1 MFVSI
6 EGCISAGKSTLSKLL
21 SDCLEYKLVLE
32 DYKSNRFLE
41 NFYTENNKEISFAT
55 EMEFLL
61 LHYQQLINID
71 YSKNIISDF
80 SFFSNIV
87 FGRLN
92 LEEGAI
98 RIFLQAYNYL
108 NKTLP
113 KPNLVVLLQG
123 NTDLL
128 YQRIKERRQIFDENI
143 SYEYLSRVNDF
154 YNFEY
159 EKMLRQYGVDY
170 IVLNIDKYDFVAN
183 KELLQELCS
192 NIIKRINK

>member
-80 SFFSNIV
+80 SFFSN
-87 FGRLN
+87 LS
-92 LEEGAI
+92 LECCI
-98 RIFLQAYNYL
+98 RRFFRNFI
-108 NKTLP
+108 
-113 KPNLVVLLQG
+113 
-123 NTDLL
+123 
-128 YQRIKERRQIFDENI
+128 IRQILI
-143 SYEYLSRVNDF
+143 SEEDCRY
-154 YNFEY
+154 
-159 EKMLRQYGVDY
+159 MLH
-170 IVLNIDKYDFVAN
+170 LC
-183 KELLQELCS
+183 LMSLQMWHFRMISVPCYQQCEAG
-192 NIIKRINK
+192 K

>member
-32 DYKSNRFLE
+32 DYKSNGFLE

-71 YSKNIISDF
+71 YNKNIISDF

-92 LEEGAI
+92 LEEGAK
-98 RIFLQAYNYL
+98 RIFLQAHNNL

>member
-92 LEEGAI
+92 LEEGAK
-98 RIFLQAYNYL
+98 RIFLQAHNYL

-183 KELLQELCS
+183 KELCS

>member
-92 LEEGAI
+92 LEEGAK
-98 RIFLQAYNYL
+98 RFFLQAHNYL

>member
-92 LEEGAI
+92 LEEGAK
-98 RIFLQAYNYL
+98 RIFLQA
-108 NKTLP
+108 
-113 KPNLVVLLQG
+113 
-123 NTDLL
+123 
-128 YQRIKERRQIFDENI
+128 
-143 SYEYLSRVNDF
+143 
-154 YNFEY
+154 
-159 EKMLRQYGVDY
+159 
-170 IVLNIDKYDFVAN
+170 
-183 KELLQELCS
+183 
-192 NIIKRINK
+192 IIAKL

>member
-92 LEEGAI
+92 LEEGAK
-98 RIFLQAYNYL
+98 RIFLQAHNYL

>member
-32 DYKSNRFLE
+32 DYKSNGFLE

-71 YSKNIISDF
+71 YNKNIISDF

-92 LEEGAI
+92 LEEGAK
-98 RIFLQAYNYL
+98 RIFLQAHNYL

-113 KPNLVVLLQG
+113 NPNLVVLLQG

>member
-92 LEEGAI
+92 LEEQAI
-98 RIFLQAYNYL
+98 
-108 NKTLP
+108 
-113 KPNLVVLLQG
+113 
-123 NTDLL
+123 
-128 YQRIKERRQIFDENI
+128 
-143 SYEYLSRVNDF
+143 EYLSKKDIFNDGS
-154 YNFEY
+154 
-159 EKMLRQYGVDY
+159 KKDY
-170 IVLNIDKYDFVAN
+170 DMREMTIIEAILKYFNEIDNIVLKLFIYDLVSE
-183 KELLQELCS
+183 KQ
-192 NIIKRINK
+192 KRY

>member
-92 LEEGAI
+92 LEEGAK
-98 RIFLQAYNYL
+98 RIFLQAHNYL

-128 YQRIKERRQIFDENI
+128 YQRIKERRQ
-143 SYEYLSRVNDF
+143 
-154 YNFEY
+154 
-159 EKMLRQYGVDY
+159 M
-170 IVLNIDKYDFVAN
+170 
-183 KELLQELCS
+183 
-192 NIIKRINK
+192 

>member
-1 MFVSI
+1 M
-6 EGCISAGKSTLSKLL
+6 
-21 SDCLEYKLVLE
+21 
-32 DYKSNRFLE
+32 
-41 NFYTENNKEISFAT
+41 
-55 EMEFLL
+55 
-61 LHYQQLINID
+61 
-71 YSKNIISDF
+71 
-80 SFFSNIV
+80 
-87 FGRLN
+87 
-92 LEEGAI
+92 
-98 RIFLQAYNYL
+98 